1 MTKKSVPI
9 YMNNA
14 ATGFPKFPAAIKAMN
29 DSLASGVLSAN
40 RDSVIS
46 EKAKLTVFDLRKKI
60 GNLLSAKEPHEVVF
74 TPSDTIALNMALQG
88 IHWRKD
94 DVLLIDSM
102 SHNAIARPAMAIAK
116 KFGVI
121 VICIN
126 SMEALEEA
134 LKTHDCRVRAAAFS
148 HGSNVTG
155 DVIPVVEIGKILEE
169 HHVPFILD
177 VAQTIGLYPIDVE
190 ENRATIVA
198 FAGHKGLNGM
208 QGTGGFYI
216 RKNFQIEPILFG
228 GTGSDSMSLAPENV
242 YPESYEVGTPAMHDL
257 IALHASMETIEAMGY
272 ENYGNAIRAVTQYAY
287 DELVK
292 LPSVILYGGADK
304 KLPVISFNVKG
315 ITCKEVGTYLG
326 EKGIICRT
334 GVHCASLAMYQLGC
348 VEEFGGT
355 VRVSFGLCNT
365 KDDVNRLVDII
376 KSLL

>member
-1 MTKKSVPI
+1 MTKSSAPI

-14 ATGFPKFPAAIKAMN
+14 ATGFPKFPAAVKAMN
-29 DSLASGVLSAN
+29 DSLMSGVLSTN

-46 EKAKLTVFDLRKKI
+46 EQAKLTVFNLRQKI
-60 GNLLSAKEPHEVVF
+60 GNLLNAKEPHEVVF

-102 SHNAIARPAMAIAK
+102 SHNAIARPATAIAK
-116 KFGVI
+116 KYGVI
-121 VICIN
+121 LISIN
-126 SMEALEEA
+126 SMDGLKDALQ
-134 LKTHDCRVRAAAFS
+134 KHKCRVRAAAFS

-155 DVIPVVEIGKILEE
+155 DVLPVTEIGKLLEE
-169 HHVPFILD
+169 YHVPFILD

-216 RKNFQIEPILFG
+216 RKNFEIEPILFG

-257 IALHASMETIEAMGY
+257 IALHASMKAIEDMGY
-272 ENYGNAIRAVTQYAY
+272 EAYGEKIRSVAQYAY
-287 DELVK
+287 DELAK
-292 LPSVILYGGADK
+292 LPHVILYGEAEK

-315 ITCKEVGTYLG
+315 ISCKEVGTYLG
-326 EKGIICRT
+326 EKGVICRT

-348 VEEFGGT
+348 VDEFGGT
-355 VRVSFGLCNT
+355 VRVSFGIFNT
-365 KDDVNRLVDII
+365 KEDVDRLVGYI
-376 KSLL
+376 KELF